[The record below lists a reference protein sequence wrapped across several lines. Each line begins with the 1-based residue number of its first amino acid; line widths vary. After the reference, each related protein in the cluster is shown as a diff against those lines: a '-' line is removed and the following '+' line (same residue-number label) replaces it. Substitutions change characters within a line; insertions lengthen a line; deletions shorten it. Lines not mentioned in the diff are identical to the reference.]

1 MVRLYFNETN
11 LAKHKLKSNE
21 VEEAIDDF
29 NSCDY
34 SIEPSRDGN
43 DRIMVVGRARNGRL
57 IEVGIEL
64 LPDDVWNV
72 FHAMD
77 AGIEAVRR
85 SGYVR
90 KR

>member
-1 MVRLYFNETN
+1 MVKLYFHEAN
-11 LAKHKLKSNE
+11 LAKHKLNRQE

-43 DRIMVVGRARNGRL
+43 DRIMVVGQTRGGRL
-57 IEVGIEL
+57 IEIGIEL

-72 FHAMD
+72 FHAMN
-77 AGIEAVRR
+77 AGVEAVSR

-90 KR
+90 NR